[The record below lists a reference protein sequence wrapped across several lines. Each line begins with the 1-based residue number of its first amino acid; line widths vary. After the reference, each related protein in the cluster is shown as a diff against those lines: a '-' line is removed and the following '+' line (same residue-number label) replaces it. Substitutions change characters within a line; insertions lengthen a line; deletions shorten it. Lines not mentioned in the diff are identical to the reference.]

1 MQPNT
6 NKAGRSELRIARLKR
21 LIAGAKA
28 EGIRVRSEWMSGETG
43 GACEIGGQPW
53 IFVDLSLSVE
63 EQLGQVEDA
72 IRYFIAQDLG

>member
-6 NKAGRSELRIARLKR
+6 NKAENSELRVARLER

-28 EGIRVRSEWMSGETG
+28 EGIRVRSEWLAGEAG